1 MWITRRK
8 FIKQTT
14 ILIVGGFMATKH
26 FSDKELA
33 CRCCGVAKMHPAF
46 MEALERIRVEM
57 NMPLHLSSA
66 FRCAKH
72 NAAVSTTGSHG
83 PHCDHN
89 GEGGRAVDILISGAS
104 ALKLMEVARKHSMSG
119 IGVKQNGQQNQR
131 FIHLDNLGSD
141 YTKSTGGP
149 RPWVWSYA

>member
-1 MWITRRK
+1 VWITRRK

-26 FSDKELA
+26 FSNNELA
-33 CRCCGVAKMHPAF
+33 CRCCGVAKMQPQF

-72 NAAVSTTGSHG
+72 NATVSSTGAHG
-83 PHCDHN
+83 PHTDH
-89 GEGGRAVDILISGAS
+89 GEGGQAVDVIISGAS
-104 ALKLMEVARKHSMSG
+104 ALRLMEVARKHSMTG
-119 IGVKQNGQQNQR
+119 IGVKQNGPAGKR

-141 YTKSTGGP
+141 YTKNTGGP